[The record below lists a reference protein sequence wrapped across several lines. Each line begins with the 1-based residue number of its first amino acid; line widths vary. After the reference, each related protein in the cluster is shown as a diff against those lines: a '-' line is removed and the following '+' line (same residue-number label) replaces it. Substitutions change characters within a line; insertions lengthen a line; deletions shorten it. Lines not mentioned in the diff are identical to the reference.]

1 MRRGFLDKRSCI
13 ETTFKLKYEKEQEV
27 IYFLACASAS
37 LYHAAHTIWE
47 GGWGYGRKGSRDL
60 NPHSLQSSNLFM
72 CNWFHSFWPHS
83 SNTPKLRTIFY
94 KTKSFKNGFRTF
106 RKWPPASA
114 AAKIEHWTATIVL
127 VKRRLLT
134 ALNRVFQMQNPLIL
148 EKCPQG
154 TASAEKKKA
163 AFEEASSS
171 IENDE
176 SIGFIH
182 TTYLTSK
189 QKNLDVFCYVFFFSS
204 FCCLKDFFFSFLS
217 FI

>member
-1 MRRGFLDKRSCI
+1 M
-13 ETTFKLKYEKEQEV
+13 
-27 IYFLACASAS
+27 
-37 LYHAAHTIWE
+37 
-47 GGWGYGRKGSRDL
+47 
-60 NPHSLQSSNLFM
+60 
-72 CNWFHSFWPHS
+72 
-83 SNTPKLRTIFY
+83 
-94 KTKSFKNGFRTF
+94 
-106 RKWPPASA
+106 
-114 AAKIEHWTATIVL
+114 
-127 VKRRLLT
+127 
-134 ALNRVFQMQNPLIL
+134 NRVFQMQNPLIL

-204 FCCLKDFFFSFLS
+204 FCCLKDFFFFFLS
-217 FI
+217 FLHIKKEEKSSSIFAQIAHCNNWVVVLLFCWSCWSRLAHTMSREPLKDATVHRILLLSRVTE

>member
-1 MRRGFLDKRSCI
+1 M
-13 ETTFKLKYEKEQEV
+13 
-27 IYFLACASAS
+27 
-37 LYHAAHTIWE
+37 
-47 GGWGYGRKGSRDL
+47 
-60 NPHSLQSSNLFM
+60 
-72 CNWFHSFWPHS
+72 
-83 SNTPKLRTIFY
+83 
-94 KTKSFKNGFRTF
+94 
-106 RKWPPASA
+106 
-114 AAKIEHWTATIVL
+114 

-182 TTYLTSK
+182 TTLIASK
-189 QKNLDVFCYVFFFSS
+189 QKNLNVFCYIFFFICS
-204 FCCLKDFFFSFLS
+204 FCCLKDFFLS
-217 FI
+217 FFPFYKESKIEEERQTSSIFAQIAHCNNWVVVLLFCWYVGQD

>member
-1 MRRGFLDKRSCI
+1 
-13 ETTFKLKYEKEQEV
+13 
-27 IYFLACASAS
+27 
-37 LYHAAHTIWE
+37 
-47 GGWGYGRKGSRDL
+47 
-60 NPHSLQSSNLFM
+60 
-72 CNWFHSFWPHS
+72 
-83 SNTPKLRTIFY
+83 
-94 KTKSFKNGFRTF
+94 
-106 RKWPPASA
+106 
-114 AAKIEHWTATIVL
+114 
-127 VKRRLLT
+127 
-134 ALNRVFQMQNPLIL
+134 MQNPLIL

-204 FCCLKDFFFSFLS
+204 FCCLKDFFFFLS
-217 FI
+217 VLHIKKEEKSSSIFAQIAHCNNWVVVLLFCWSCWSRLAHTMSREPLKDAAVHRILLLSRVTE

>member
-1 MRRGFLDKRSCI
+1 MDSKPLENG
-13 ETTFKLKYEKEQEV
+13 
-27 IYFLACASAS
+27 
-37 LYHAAHTIWE
+37 
-47 GGWGYGRKGSRDL
+47 
-60 NPHSLQSSNLFM
+60 PH
-72 CNWFHSFWPHS
+72 P
-83 SNTPKLRTIFY
+83 
-94 KTKSFKNGFRTF
+94 
-106 RKWPPASA
+106 A
-114 AAKIEHWTATIVL
+114 AAKIEHWTATIVV

-182 TTYLTSK
+182 TTLIASK
-189 QKNLDVFCYVFFFSS
+189 QKNLNVFCYVFFFH
-204 FCCLKDFFFSFLS
+204 LFFLLFEGFLSLFLS

>member
-1 MRRGFLDKRSCI
+1 
-13 ETTFKLKYEKEQEV
+13 
-27 IYFLACASAS
+27 
-37 LYHAAHTIWE
+37 
-47 GGWGYGRKGSRDL
+47 
-60 NPHSLQSSNLFM
+60 
-72 CNWFHSFWPHS
+72 
-83 SNTPKLRTIFY
+83 
-94 KTKSFKNGFRTF
+94 
-106 RKWPPASA
+106 
-114 AAKIEHWTATIVL
+114 
-127 VKRRLLT
+127 
-134 ALNRVFQMQNPLIL
+134 MQNPLIL

-204 FCCLKDFFFSFLS
+204 FCCLKDFFFFSLSFLHIKKEEKS
-217 FI
+217 SSIFAQIAHCNNWVVVLLFCWSCWSRLAHTMSREPLKDAAVHRILLLSRVTE